1 MINEIFLDKRLES
14 YNKIVIGDNNIFSDK
29 IKNLTVLNQQKNDIV
44 LNYMNN
50 SKLLLMTSL
59 FDSSPN
65 TLFEAVQCGCN
76 VIISK
81 NIGIKICISFLLLPG
96 QNEII
101 FFFWNR
107 KN

>member
-14 YNKIVIGDNNIFSDK
+14 YNKIVIGNNNIFSDK
-29 IKNLTVLNQQKNDIV
+29 IKNLTVLNQQKNHIV

-81 NIGIKICISFLLLPG
+81 NIGPYKYF
-96 QNEII
+96 
-101 FFFWNR
+101 
-107 KN
+107 